1 MADLN
6 RVVAGIRCI
15 EVLGHLSDYL
25 DGDLPKEIRDRIEAH
40 LRACD
45 QCERFGGQMSQIVKS
60 LRVRLTEPA
69 PMNEGIARRLRAR
82 LSVELGTDQE
92 SGAGPDFS

>member
-15 EVLGHLSDYL
+15 EVLGYLSDYL
-25 DGDLPKEIRDRIEAH
+25 DGELSQEVRDRIEAH
-40 LRACD
+40 LRGCD

-60 LRVRLTEPA
+60 LRVHLQDPA
-69 PMNEGIARRLRAR
+69 PIEEGIARRLRDR
-82 LSVELGTDQE
+82 LRAELGT
-92 SGAGPDFS
+92 P